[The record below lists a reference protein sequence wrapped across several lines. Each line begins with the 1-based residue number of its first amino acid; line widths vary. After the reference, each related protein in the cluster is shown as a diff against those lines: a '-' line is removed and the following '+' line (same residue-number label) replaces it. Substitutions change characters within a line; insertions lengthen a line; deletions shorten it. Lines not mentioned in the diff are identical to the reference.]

1 MYIFQSSRLESIGR
15 FSGFAE
21 PSMKSIKSDLT
32 DLERSLDGPRLSPV
46 STKDPAS
53 TSAGGLSQSVTSRIQ
68 RDCDP
73 VQRGPPCCCHD
84 ALPRTVVRSCQVEP
98 WMPTVIPLNHNH
110 IWRMVIFLP
119 GIGHL
124 NLFIFCH
131 FFSLRFSIW
140 FSFSFRLAFSSC
152 FCFFWFDLQ
161 YGFHFFRCGFQF
173 LFFFS
178 SI

>member
-1 MYIFQSSRLESIGR
+1 MLYLWQIPKCVIEAYYGGLLKPGGQVVTTMFMYIFQSSRLESIGR

-32 DLERSLDGPRLSPV
+32 DLARSLDGPRLSPV

-110 IWRMVIFLP
+110 I
-119 GIGHL
+119 
-124 NLFIFCH
+124 
-131 FFSLRFSIW
+131 
-140 FSFSFRLAFSSC
+140 
-152 FCFFWFDLQ
+152 
-161 YGFHFFRCGFQF
+161 
-173 LFFFS
+173 
-178 SI
+178 